1 MISVLKE
8 KCCSLELSIYERV
21 LGGRIIMLTKILS
34 STTVFRISWAL
45 CINFFIVI
53 IFHSITFM
61 SDQANKN
68 TYKTALV
75 NIRDSF
81 QKHFKNLTWNN
92 LTKIWNWKYET
103 EWKTVLVHIGV
114 LSGAQTISDSAL
126 LGSLVLL
133 KPADSPGD
141 GWASA
146 KHSGVEWFA
155 HFAEFCWSLSS
166 AGWQNLSQRL
176 LVDSSPFSKFLSLYL
191 FQGFREGLT
200 LTHISP
206 LLHWSLRQDTRD

>member
-21 LGGRIIMLTKILS
+21 LGGKIIMLTKILS

-103 EWKTVLVHIGV
+103 DWKTVLVHRCAIWSSDHLWLCIARLTSSAEASGLNRRR
-114 LSGAQTISDSAL
+114 LSISKAL
-126 LGSLVLL
+126 WGGMVCSLCWVLL
-133 KPADSPGD
+133 KSQL
-141 GWASA
+141 SRL
-146 KHSGVEWFA
+146 
-155 HFAEFCWSLSS
+155 AEPQSKIIGRLFSL
-166 AGWQNLSQRL
+166 Q
-176 LVDSSPFSKFLSLYL
+176 
-191 FQGFREGLT
+191 
-200 LTHISP
+200 
-206 LLHWSLRQDTRD
+206 